1 MGECAESECL
11 VVMLKA
17 TWEQSSVRN
26 LGGGRGQAVSEMTS
40 ILPVS
45 LLHSILNNEVPAA
58 VR

>member
-26 LGGGRGQAVSEMTS
+26 LGGEGAGCVGDDVDIACELAVQH
-40 ILPVS
+40 P
-45 LLHSILNNEVPAA
+45 
-58 VR
+58 